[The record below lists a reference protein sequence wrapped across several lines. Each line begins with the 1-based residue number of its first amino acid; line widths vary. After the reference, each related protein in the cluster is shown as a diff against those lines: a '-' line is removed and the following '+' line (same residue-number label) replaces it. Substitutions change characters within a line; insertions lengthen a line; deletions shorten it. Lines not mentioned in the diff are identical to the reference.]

1 MTTAPTLPGDS
12 ADAARRSRRY
22 RLVGVAFVALWFTL
36 GGIAHFVFIDKEMRI
51 VPPGIPWPRLVV
63 YVSGAFELI
72 GAAGL
77 LWKPTR
83 RAAGIGL
90 FALTLAVTP
99 AHFYMLERPD
109 LFSVPYWMLVAR
121 IPLQLALL
129 ALIVWSAWGIRKPPG
144 KPVAQT
150 DAHPPHS

>member
-1 MTTAPTLPGDS
+1 MTTAATSPLENRDPTQ
-12 ADAARRSRRY
+12 RSQRY
-22 RLVGVAFVALWFTL
+22 RLVGVALIVLWFTL
-36 GGIAHFVFIDKEMRI
+36 GGIAHFVFVDKEMRI

-63 YVSGAFELI
+63 YVSGVFELI

-90 FALTLAVTP
+90 FLLTVAVTP

-121 IPLQLALL
+121 IPLQAALL
-129 ALIVWSAWGIRKPPG
+129 ALIVWSTFGIRQRTTTNIPSG
-144 KPVAQT
+144 KR
-150 DAHPPHS
+150 